1 MFNLEIITRILNFGR
16 IIEILKNV
24 QLILHLWKELLIRK
38 KKKRKERKE
47 STCLIKFYGSYL
59 S

>member
-38 KKKRKERKE
+38 KKKKKRTKRKYM
-47 STCLIKFYGSYL
+47 FD
-59 S
+59 

>member
-38 KKKRKERKE
+38 KKKEKNEK
-47 STCLIKFYGSYL
+47 KVHV
-59 S
+59 

>member
-24 QLILHLWKELLIRK
+24 QLILHLWKELYEKK
-38 KKKRKERKE
+38 KKKRTKRKYM
-47 STCLIKFYGSYL
+47 FD
-59 S
+59 